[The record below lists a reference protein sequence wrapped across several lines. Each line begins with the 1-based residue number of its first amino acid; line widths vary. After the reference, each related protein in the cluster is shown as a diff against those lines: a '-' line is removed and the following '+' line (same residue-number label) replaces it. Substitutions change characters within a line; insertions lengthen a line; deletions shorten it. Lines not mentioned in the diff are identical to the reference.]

1 MSIVLRVNK
10 GSALTYHEMDRNQS
24 SFFYSSSLDP
34 TGTKMRL
41 FYTGSSALNES
52 GLDFAPDRYQE
63 IPFPTAPEINIPE
76 AVAAGS
82 NSQIQ
87 FNDDGSFGADTL
99 FTFNK
104 DKNSM
109 GIGGNP
115 DSSYKITVTAEQSRP
130 ANIGLRGLSTV
141 EAAQK
146 ANLEFIED
154 SNVLGSIGRT
164 NINDQHIYFGHTFKL
179 NGGTEFGKIN
189 ISITDDQILS
199 NSDAIVGTFT
209 KLNNGD
215 KTFGVGTQSP
225 NRNISVAG
233 TPGLGISVAGIAEN
247 ESYLQPL
254 YGDILNATDS
264 VGSFFIPASS
274 NPAGL
279 LISSPNGNEGGNVVL
294 NVNTDSSQKEAF
306 NIVSTQQS
314 DFSTDRVSDNTA
326 CMLASFR
333 VDGKHGINTQ
343 RGSVTG
349 LNIVGNVSSSGY
361 VSIGTV
367 PDEETVGD
375 VTVIGVDAVGKVH
388 KSKAAPVPIGGI
400 IMWSGA
406 VDTLPAGFYLCD
418 GDNGTPDLRDRFIA
432 GASNT
437 SGAPTTTVSGSSA
450 VTSASPSY
458 TPTGTLTITKLTKE
472 NIPPHH
478 HFFVGDDNLYNGMT
492 PANGSSGDNSYDNV
506 GGTGATGTQAGL
518 RQIFGYDADSSNS
531 GGDKR
536 RLFRTSDNNASSLG
550 TSDSVMTIAIT
561 EAPTGIFTG
570 ESVTVVPP
578 YYALAFIMYKG

>member
-104 DKNSM
+104 DKNAM

-115 DSSYKITVTAEQSRP
+115 DSGYKITVTAEQSRP

-141 EAAQK
+141 ESAQK

-314 DFSTDRVSDNTA
+314 DFSTDRVADKTA

-343 RGSVTG
+343 RGSVNG

-361 VSIGTV
+361 VSIGTI
-367 PDEETVGD
+367 PEEENAGD
-375 VTVIGVDAVGKVH
+375 VTVIGVDTVGKIH
-388 KSKAAPVPIGGI
+388 KSKAAAVPIGGI

-406 VDTLPAGFYLCD
+406 INSLPSGFYLCN
-418 GDNGTPDLRDRFIA
+418 GENGTPNLVNRFIVGA
-432 GASNT
+432 GDSYAVDGYGGNNEITLASGQIPEMTT
-437 SGAPTTTVSGSSA
+437 SDPSPSLTGAVTKVSETFNDSGTVSGIFSKETGFSEGNTPKTVDQSFTGKLSIDA
-450 VTSASPSY
+450 THTHTVGNSSPS
-458 TPTGTLTITKLTKE
+458 
-472 NIPPHH
+472 
-478 HFFVGDDNLYNGMT
+478 
-492 PANGSSGDNSYDNV
+492 
-506 GGTGATGTQAGL
+506 
-518 RQIFGYDADSSNS
+518 
-531 GGDKR
+531 
-536 RLFRTSDNNASSLG
+536 
-550 TSDSVMTIAIT
+550 
-561 EAPTGIFTG
+561 
-570 ESVTVVPP
+570 TVDIRPP
-578 YYALAFIMYKG
+578 YYALAFIMYKGT

>member
-104 DKNSM
+104 DKNAM

-115 DSSYKITVTAEQSRP
+115 DSGYKITVTAEQSRP

-141 EAAQK
+141 ESAQK

-314 DFSTDRVSDNTA
+314 DFSTDRVADKTA

-343 RGSVTG
+343 RGSVNG

-361 VSIGTV
+361 VSIGTI
-367 PDEETVGD
+367 PEEENAGD
-375 VTVIGVDAVGKVH
+375 VTVIGVDTVGKIH
-388 KSKAAPVPIGGI
+388 KSKAAAVPIGGI

-406 VDTLPAGFYLCD
+406 INSLPSGFYLCN
-418 GDNGTPDLRDRFIA
+418 GENGTPNLVNRFIVGA
-432 GASNT
+432 GDSYAVEDAGGNSEITLASGQIPEMTT
-437 SGAPTTTVSGSSA
+437 SDPSPSLTGAVTKVSETFNDSGTVSGIFTKEAGFSEGNTPKTVDQSFTGKLSIDA
-450 VTSASPSY
+450 THTHTVGNSSPS
-458 TPTGTLTITKLTKE
+458 
-472 NIPPHH
+472 
-478 HFFVGDDNLYNGMT
+478 
-492 PANGSSGDNSYDNV
+492 
-506 GGTGATGTQAGL
+506 
-518 RQIFGYDADSSNS
+518 
-531 GGDKR
+531 
-536 RLFRTSDNNASSLG
+536 
-550 TSDSVMTIAIT
+550 
-561 EAPTGIFTG
+561 
-570 ESVTVVPP
+570 TVDIRPP
-578 YYALAFIMYKG
+578 YYALAFIMYKGT

>member
-104 DKNSM
+104 DKNAM

-115 DSSYKITVTAEQSRP
+115 DSGYKITVTAEQSRP

-141 EAAQK
+141 ESAQK

-314 DFSTDRVSDNTA
+314 DFSTDRVADKTA

-343 RGSVTG
+343 RGSVNG

-361 VSIGTV
+361 VSIGTI
-367 PDEETVGD
+367 PEEENAGD
-375 VTVIGVDAVGKVH
+375 VTVIGVDTVGKIH
-388 KSKAAPVPIGGI
+388 KSKAAAVPIGGI

-406 VDTLPAGFYLCD
+406 INSLPSGFYLCN
-418 GDNGTPDLRDRFIA
+418 GENGTPNLVNRFIVGA
-432 GASNT
+432 GDSYAVDAAGGNSEITLASGQIPEMTT
-437 SGAPTTTVSGSSA
+437 SDPSPSLTGAVTKVSETFNDSGTVSGIFSKETGFSEGNTPKTVDQSFTGKLSIDA
-450 VTSASPSY
+450 THTHTVGNSSPS
-458 TPTGTLTITKLTKE
+458 
-472 NIPPHH
+472 
-478 HFFVGDDNLYNGMT
+478 
-492 PANGSSGDNSYDNV
+492 
-506 GGTGATGTQAGL
+506 
-518 RQIFGYDADSSNS
+518 
-531 GGDKR
+531 
-536 RLFRTSDNNASSLG
+536 
-550 TSDSVMTIAIT
+550 
-561 EAPTGIFTG
+561 
-570 ESVTVVPP
+570 TVDIRPP
-578 YYALAFIMYKG
+578 YYALAFIMYKGT

>member
-104 DKNSM
+104 DKNAM

-115 DSSYKITVTAEQSRP
+115 DSGYKITVTAEQSRP

-141 EAAQK
+141 ESAQK

-314 DFSTDRVSDNTA
+314 DFSTDRVSDKTA

-343 RGSVTG
+343 RGSVNG

-361 VSIGTV
+361 VSIGTI
-367 PDEETVGD
+367 PEEENAGD
-375 VTVIGVDAVGKVH
+375 VTVIGVDTVGKIH
-388 KSKAAPVPIGGI
+388 KSKAAAVPIGGI

-406 VDTLPAGFYLCD
+406 INSLPSGFYLCN
-418 GDNGTPDLRDRFIA
+418 GENGTPNLVNRFIVGA
-432 GASNT
+432 GDSYAVDGYGGNNEITLASGQIPEMTT
-437 SGAPTTTVSGSSA
+437 SDPSPSLTGAVTKVSETFNDSGTVSGIFTKEA
-450 VTSASPSY
+450 GFNEGNTPKTVDTSATGKLSIDATHTHTVGNSSPS
-458 TPTGTLTITKLTKE
+458 
-472 NIPPHH
+472 
-478 HFFVGDDNLYNGMT
+478 
-492 PANGSSGDNSYDNV
+492 
-506 GGTGATGTQAGL
+506 
-518 RQIFGYDADSSNS
+518 
-531 GGDKR
+531 
-536 RLFRTSDNNASSLG
+536 
-550 TSDSVMTIAIT
+550 
-561 EAPTGIFTG
+561 
-570 ESVTVVPP
+570 TVDIRPP
-578 YYALAFIMYKG
+578 YYALAFIMYKGT